1 VQYKLCQARI
11 LDSQRKFNEAGAKY
25 HELSY
30 EVAIDEEERIHMLSA
45 AVKCAILGPA
55 GPQRS
60 RLLATL
66 YRDDRSQD
74 LDHYP
79 ILAATFLDHIIRPE
93 QVATFAA
100 SLSPHQLAKLPTSGF
115 RAPLGSAAAATPAP
129 GAKHAP
135 ETVLDRAV
143 MEHNLLSASR
153 LYSNITFDGL
163 GSLLSLTPYAAEAMA
178 RTMIQQGR
186 LKGSLDQVERL
197 ITFDAAEREVEGAV
211 SNVAAAGEAQEGET
225 DHDAVVAPETLR
237 WDRQIR
243 TAAQAVEDLASRV
256 EALGTVAP
264 PAVPVSA

>member
-1 VQYKLCQARI
+1 
-11 LDSQRKFNEAGAKY
+11 
-25 HELSY
+25 
-30 EVAIDEEERIHMLSA
+30 MLSA

-93 QVATFAA
+93 QVADFAA
-100 SLSPHQLAKLPTSGF
+100 TLSPHQLAKLSSAGF
-115 RAPLGSAAAATPAP
+115 TAPAGP
-129 GAKHAP
+129 GASSSSSSSVNAKSAP

-143 MEHNLLSASR
+143 MEHNLLAASR

-163 GSLLSLTPYAAEAMA
+163 GVLLSLTPFAAEAMA

-186 LKGSLDQVERL
+186 LKGTLDQVERL

-211 SNVAAAGEAQEGET
+211 SNVAAAGEAQEQ
-225 DHDAVVAPETLR
+225 DHDAVHAPETLR

-243 TAAQAVEDLASRV
+243 TAAQAVEDLLVFVSRSMS
-256 EALGTVAP
+256 LDSRQCNTP
-264 PAVPVSA
+264 SC

>member
-1 VQYKLCQARI
+1 MYKLSHARI
-11 LDSQRKFNEAGAKY
+11 LDAQRRFNEAGAKY
-25 HELSY
+25 HDLSY
-30 EVAIDEEERIHMLSA
+30 EILIDEEERVRMLSS
-45 AVKCAILGPA
+45 AVTCAILGPA

-74 LDHYP
+74 LDNYP

-93 QVATFAA
+93 QVNTFAA
-100 SLSPHQLAKLPTSGF
+100 QLGPHQLAKLPSTGF
-115 RAPLGSAAAATPAP
+115 TAPAGPSGSAGGSGRT
-129 GAKHAP
+129 AKNAP

-163 GSLLSLTPYAAEAMA
+163 GVLLSLTPYAAEAMA

-197 ITFDAAEREVEGAV
+197 ITFDAAERELEGAV
-211 SNVAAAGEAQEGET
+211 SNVAAAGEATNEAAE

-256 EALGTVAP
+256 EALSAS
-264 PAVPVSA
+264 VPVVASKA